1 MIPAPFEYYR
11 PKDMDSVLSILE
23 EHGDDAR
30 VMAGGHSLIP
40 MMKLRMADIP
50 HLIDLQDVGGMSD
63 IEIGA
68 DSIRIGALVTQADI
82 IDHTGLLQ
90 AAPILR
96 EAALQIAD
104 PQVRYMGTIGG
115 NVANGD
121 PGNDMPGLM
130 QCLDASFTLVG
141 PDGEREAPAREFYEA
156 AYMTTREDNE
166 VLTAITIP
174 LPKGGYSYEKQK
186 RKIGDYA
193 TAAAAVQIVAEGGK
207 CTSAAI
213 AMTNLSDTPVFSED
227 AGAALVGTS
236 VDDAALKAAV
246 AAMLGDI
253 DPTEDNRGP
262 VAFKNH
268 VAGIILRRAI
278 ERAWSRA

>member
-1 MIPAPFEYYR
+1 MIPAAFDYYR
-11 PKDMDSVLSILE
+11 PKDMAGVLSLLE

-40 MMKLRMADIP
+40 MMKLRMADVP
-50 HLIDLQDVGGMSD
+50 HLIDLQDVGGMSE

-68 DSIRIGALVTQADI
+68 DSIRIGAMITQSDI
-82 IDHTGLLQ
+82 IDHDGLAN

-104 PQVRYMGTIGG
+104 PQVRYMGTVGG

-130 QCLDASFTLVG
+130 QCLDAAFIVVG
-141 PDGEREAPAREFYEA
+141 PDGERSIPARDFYEA
-156 AYMTTREDNE
+156 AYMTAREDEE
-166 VLTAITIP
+166 VLVAVTMPTP
-174 LPKGGYSYEKQK
+174 QGGYAYEKQK

-193 TAAAAVQIVAEGGK
+193 TAAAAVQITKDSGSCA
-207 CTSAAI
+207 SASI
-213 AMTNLSDTPVFSED
+213 AMTNLSDTPVFSD
-227 AGAALVGTS
+227 AAGAALVGTTL
-236 VDDAALKAAV
+236 DDAALAAAV
-246 AAMLGDI
+246 DAMLADI
-253 DPTEDNRGP
+253 DPSEDNRGP
-262 VAFKNH
+262 VAFKIH
-268 VAGIILRRAI
+268 VAGVILRRAI